1 MQTTPLFEAIQGL
14 AVSTPPPFVFS
25 LKICRS
31 DLSVTIILLIIKEV
45 TIMIQRKLIQRHS
58 SRS

>member
-1 MQTTPLFEAIQGL
+1 MQTTPLFEAFKRV
-14 AVSTPPPFVFS
+14 AVSTPLSF
-25 LKICRS
+25 
-31 DLSVTIILLIIKEV
+31 LSVTIILLIIKEV